1 MYHKDVRYR
10 MRGWRA
16 MERKRFVAWVAA
28 LSFLALPSIL
38 PAAEMRHEGMHSGHE
53 GTHGGHEGMHGGHD
67 MKSGELL
74 FSGKIGPWT
83 GEARLIE
90 KQAYM
95 EQSGVP
101 SKFAAK
107 FAGERHL
114 MMFLTDPMTG
124 KPLPRAAG
132 KVTIAGPDK
141 AASSVVTL
149 VVMGGHIGADVHL
162 PQPGEY
168 TFTAEVEAGGRSGSA
183 TFSHTLK

>member
-1 MYHKDVRYR
+1 MD
-10 MRGWRA
+10 
-16 MERKRFVAWVAA
+16 RKRYVAWGA
-28 LSFLALPSIL
+28 LFSFLALPAVL
-38 PAAEMRHEGMHSGHE
+38 PAAEM
-53 GTHGGHEGMHGGHD
+53 GHEGMPGMPADHDGMNKMDDHGKMMHGGHA

-74 FSGKIGPWT
+74 FSGKVGPWT

-101 SKFAAK
+101 AKFAAR

-124 KPLPRAAG
+124 KPLSGAAG
-132 KVTIAGPDK
+132 EVIITGPGK
-141 AASSVVTL
+141 AASSKVAL
-149 VVMGGHIGADVHL
+149 VGMGEHIGADVTL

-168 TFTAEVEAGGRSGSA
+168 TFTAEIESGGRRGSA

>member
-1 MYHKDVRYR
+1 MG
-10 MRGWRA
+10 M
-16 MERKRFVAWVAA
+16 KRCLVWVAA
-28 LSFLALPSIL
+28 FSFLALPAVQS
-38 PAAEMRHEGMHSGHE
+38 AAEMGHE
-53 GTHGGHEGMHGGHD
+53 GHEGMHGGHD

-74 FSGKIGPWT
+74 FSGTVGPWT

-101 SKFAAK
+101 AKFASK

-124 KPLPRAAG
+124 KPLSGAAG
-132 KVTIAGPDK
+132 KVTITGPDK
-141 AASSVVTL
+141 GSSSKVNL
-149 VVMGGHIGADVHL
+149 VAMGGHIGADVHL

-168 TFTAEVEAGGRSGSA
+168 SFTAEIESGGTKGSA
-183 TFSHTLK
+183 TFSYTKK

>member
-1 MYHKDVRYR
+1 MD
-10 MRGWRA
+10 
-16 MERKRFVAWVAA
+16 RKRYVAWGA
-28 LSFLALPSIL
+28 LFSFLALPAVLFAAGMDHDGMGHDGMSGM
-38 PAAEMRHEGMHSGHE
+38 PAD
-53 GTHGGHEGMHGGHD
+53 HGGMNMD

-74 FSGKIGPWT
+74 FSGKVGPWT

-101 SKFAAK
+101 AKFAAR

-124 KPLPRAAG
+124 KPLSGAAG
-132 KVTIAGPDK
+132 EVIIKGPGE
-141 AASSVVTL
+141 AAFSKVTL
-149 VVMGGHIGADVHL
+149 VGMGAHIGADVTL

-168 TFTAEVEAGGRSGSA
+168 TFTAEIESDGRKGSV

>member
-1 MYHKDVRYR
+1 
-10 MRGWRA
+10 
-16 MERKRFVAWVAA
+16 MERKRFAAWVAA
-28 LSFLALPSIL
+28 LSFLALPSFL
-38 PAAEMRHEGMHSGHE
+38 SAAEMGHE
-53 GTHGGHEGMHGGHD
+53 GTHGTPHDHGGHD

-101 SKFAAK
+101 AKFAAK
-107 FAGERHL
+107 FAGELHL

-124 KPLPRAAG
+124 KPLSGAAG

-141 AASSVVTL
+141 ASSSKVTL

-162 PQPGEY
+162 PQSGEY
-168 TFTAEVEAGGRSGSA
+168 TFTAEIEAGGRSGSA

>member
-1 MYHKDVRYR
+1 
-10 MRGWRA
+10 

-38 PAAEMRHEGMHSGHE
+38 SAAEMGHEGMHGMPHGHD
-53 GTHGGHEGMHGGHD
+53 GMKMDDHGKMNHGGHD

-101 SKFAAK
+101 AKFAAR

-114 MMFLTDPMTG
+114 MMFLTDPTTG
-124 KPLPRAAG
+124 KPLPGAAG

-141 AASSVVTL
+141 AASSKVTL
-149 VVMGGHIGADVHL
+149 IVMGGHIGADVHL

>member
-1 MYHKDVRYR
+1 
-10 MRGWRA
+10 
-16 MERKRFVAWVAA
+16 MERKRFAAWVAA
-28 LSFLALPSIL
+28 LSFLALPSFL
-38 PAAEMRHEGMHSGHE
+38 PAAEMGHE
-53 GTHGGHEGMHGGHD
+53 GTHGTPHDHGGMKMDDHGKMNHGGHD

-83 GEARLIE
+83 GEARLIDKKE
-90 KQAYM
+90 HM

-101 SKFAAK
+101 AKFAAR

-114 MMFLTDPMTG
+114 MMFLTDPTTG
-124 KPLPRAAG
+124 KPLPGAAG

-141 AASSVVTL
+141 ASSSKVTL

-162 PQPGEY
+162 PHPGEY
-168 TFTAEVEAGGRSGSA
+168 MFTAEVEAGGRSGSA

>member
-1 MYHKDVRYR
+1 M
-10 MRGWRA
+10 
-16 MERKRFVAWVAA
+16 
-28 LSFLALPSIL
+28 
-38 PAAEMRHEGMHSGHE
+38 
-53 GTHGGHEGMHGGHD
+53 GHEGMPGMPHDHGGMEMDDHGKMKPGGHEGHD
-67 MKSGELL
+67 MKSGEML
-74 FSGKIGPWT
+74 FSGKVGPWT

-101 SKFAAK
+101 AKVAAK

-114 MMFLTDPMTG
+114 MLFLTDPTTG
-124 KPLPRAAG
+124 KPLSGAAG

-141 AASSVVTL
+141 ASSTKVTL
-149 VVMGGHIGADVHL
+149 IAMGGHIGADVQL

-168 TFTAEVEAGGRSGSA
+168 TFTAEIEAGGRTGSA

>member
-1 MYHKDVRYR
+1 MD
-10 MRGWRA
+10 M
-16 MERKRFVAWVAA
+16 KRFVGGFAAFSILAWP
-28 LSFLALPSIL
+28 SFL
-38 PAAEMRHEGMHSGHE
+38 PAAEMRHEGTHSGHE
-53 GTHGGHEGMHGGHD
+53 GMHGGHEGMHGGHEGMHGGHD

-101 SKFAAK
+101 AKFAAK
-107 FAGERHL
+107 FAGELHL

-124 KPLPRAAG
+124 KPPSGAAG
-132 KVTIAGPDK
+132 KVTITGPDK
-141 AASSVVTL
+141 ASSSKVTL

-168 TFTAEVEAGGRSGSA
+168 TFTAEVESGDRTGSA